1 MNYWCSQENPTVF
14 AWPSQG
20 EGRPLIPVLLGAS
33 SGVSK
38 NLAAHTAVDN

>member
-20 EGRPLIPVLLGAS
+20 EVRPLIPVLLS
-33 SGVSK
+33 VRSGVSK
-38 NLAAHTAVDN
+38 NLAERTAVDD